1 MDKIVIR
8 GAREHNLKNISLDLP
23 RDKFIVF
30 TGVSGSGKSTLAM
43 DIIFAEGQRRYLESL
58 SSYARQF
65 LGQMQKPEVD
75 YIEGLSPTIAI
86 NQKFASH
93 NPRSTVGTVTEIND
107 YLRLLFARIG
117 IPSCTRCGRLIT
129 KMTVEEIVDKALELK
144 EGTEIQIFS
153 PIVRGRKG
161 EYAELLENY
170 RKQGFVK
177 GRLDGNLT
185 DLAKPLKLER
195 YKAHNIEILA
205 DELKIHPQNI
215 PRLFESIESALKLS
229 DGIVIIKPAAGGKT
243 KDKPILAEKAEM
255 VFSSKLACSHCDIAF
270 PELEPRLFSFNSPY
284 GACPECNGL
293 GEKKE
298 LDPLLMLPD
307 KSKTIFEGGILPW
320 SYTPNNYYG
329 AILNAAAEM
338 YGIRQNVRIKDIP
351 EEKLDLIMSGPETAI
366 DLKIKYYFHG
376 RPRVFYTEFG
386 GLLKHLKD
394 RYRRTESESV
404 RAEIEKYMA
413 ANPCPVCQ
421 GTRLKPEALSVRIDP
436 SAAEG
441 SKGRGGKNIAEISA
455 LSIYAAGE
463 FFEKLNFT
471 EREKIISR
479 DIIKEIKN
487 RLKFLDDV
495 GLGYLTLSRSAMS
508 LAGGE
513 AQRIRLA
520 SQLGASLV
528 GVLYILDEP
537 SIGLHPRDHYKLLGT
552 LKKLRD
558 IGNTI
563 IVIEHDEETIREA
576 DWIVDIGPRAGEH
589 GGRIVA
595 DGSFDKVLKSPD
607 SLTAEYLRGDK
618 CVPVPDY
625 RRKISAGGGKNHWI
639 SVHGARENNLKNI
652 TAYFPLGRFIL
663 VTGVSGSGKSTLV
676 NDILYKA
683 LARKLYHALER
694 PGKYQK
700 MSGDEYV
707 DKAVII
713 DQSPIGR
720 TPRSNPA
727 TYTGVFTHIR
737 NLFASAK
744 EAKVRGYEAGRFSFN
759 VAGGR
764 CEACKGE
771 GYNKIEMQF
780 LADVY
785 ISCEVCKGKR
795 YGRETLEIKYKGKN
809 IAEAL
814 EMSVDEALEF
824 FADIPQVKD
833 ILQIVADVGLGYIRL
848 GQSATTLSG
857 GEAQRV
863 KLASELARK
872 ATGKT
877 LYILDE
883 PTTGLHF
890 DDINKLLIVL
900 HRLVEGGN
908 TVLVIEHNL
917 DVIKQADWIIDL
929 GPEGGANGGR
939 VIAEGPPEEII
950 KYKESHTG
958 RFLKE
963 VLKKRK

>member
-8 GAREHNLKNISLDLP
+8 GAREHNLKNINLDLP

-65 LGQMQKPEVD
+65 LGQMQKPDVD

-107 YLRLLFARIG
+107 YMRLLFARIG
-117 IPSCTRCGRLIT
+117 KPFCVRCGRAIT
-129 KMTVEEIVDKALELK
+129 KLTIEEMVDNVLELK
-144 EGTEIQIFS
+144 EGTEIRIFS
-153 PIVRGRKG
+153 PVVRGRKG
-161 EYAELLENY
+161 EYSELLDNF
-170 RKQGFVK
+170 RKRGFVK
-177 GRLDGNLT
+177 ARIDGKL
-185 DLAKPLKLER
+185 LSLEKVPKLER
-195 YKAHNIEILA
+195 YKAHSIEILA
-205 DELKIHPQNI
+205 DEFKISPQNI
-215 PRLFESIESALKLS
+215 NRVFESIEGALKLS
-229 DGIVIIKPAAGGKT
+229 GGIVTVNPIKKQISTKKDPAGKNE
-243 KDKPILAEKAEM
+243 LL
-255 VFSSKLACSHCDIAF
+255 FNSNLACSYCDIAF

-284 GACPECNGL
+284 GACPECAGL

-298 LDPLLMLPD
+298 LDVLLMLPD
-307 KSKTIFEGGILPW
+307 RSKTISEGGILPW

-329 AILNAAAEM
+329 AILNAVSEL
-338 YGIRQNVRIKDIP
+338 YGIKQNVRIKDIP
-351 EEKLDLIMSGPETAI
+351 KEKLDLIIYGPETPV

-386 GLLKHLKD
+386 GLLKHIKD
-394 RYRRTESESV
+394 RYLRTESEAV
-404 RAEIEKYMA
+404 RGEIEKYMA

-421 GTRLKPEALSVRIDP
+421 GMRLKPEALSVKI
-436 SAAEG
+436 G
-441 SKGRGGKNIAEISA
+441 NKNIAEISA
-455 LSIYAAGE
+455 FSIYDTRD
-463 FFEKLNFT
+463 FFEKLSLT

-479 DIIKEIKN
+479 DIIKEIKS

-495 GLGYLTLSRSAMS
+495 GLGYLTLSRSAMT

-552 LKKLRD
+552 LNKLRD

-576 DWIVDIGPRAGEH
+576 DWIVDIGPGAGEH

-595 DGSFDKVLKSPD
+595 EGPFDTVIKSPD
-607 SLTAEYLRGDK
+607 SITAEYLRGDK
-618 CVPVPDY
+618 VVPIPDY
-625 RRKISAGGGKNHWI
+625 RRKIKNKFI
-639 SVHGARENNLKNI
+639 TIIGARENNLKNVKVNI
-652 TAYFPLGRFIL
+652 PLGAFVL

-676 NDILYKA
+676 NDILYKT

-694 PGKYQK
+694 PGKFQ
-700 MSGDEYV
+700 SLTGDEYV
-707 DKAVII
+707 DKVVII

-737 NLFASAK
+737 NLFASVK
-744 EAKVRGYEAGRFSFN
+744 EAKVRGYEPGRFSFN

-771 GYNKIEMQF
+771 GFNKIEMQF

-785 ISCEVCKGKR
+785 IACEVCKGKR

-809 IAEAL
+809 ISEVL
-814 EMSVDEALEF
+814 EMSIDESLKF
-824 FADIPQVKD
+824 FEDIPQIKD
-833 ILQIVADVGLGYIRL
+833 ILQVIADVGLGYIRL

-872 ATGKT
+872 ATGNT

-890 DDINKLLIVL
+890 DDINKLLHVL
-900 HRLVEGGN
+900 HRLADGGN

-917 DVIKQADWIIDL
+917 DVVKQADWIIDM
-929 GPEGGANGGR
+929 GPEGGSNGGR

-963 VLKKRK
+963 VLKK